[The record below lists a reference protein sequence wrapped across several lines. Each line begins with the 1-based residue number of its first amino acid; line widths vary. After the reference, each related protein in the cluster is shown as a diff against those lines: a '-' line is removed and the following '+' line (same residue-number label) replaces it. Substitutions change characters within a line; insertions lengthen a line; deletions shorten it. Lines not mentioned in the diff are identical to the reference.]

1 LKSPHPELFVE
12 ITLT

>member
-12 ITLT
+12 MTLT